1 LPASGAGE
9 TPALP
14 GLQDDDVQGPELK
27 PVEQLHPELPLYRVT
42 VPTPFPVGPVNL
54 YAIREPEPVLLDTGP
69 AMPGAVERLGHLL
82 IECGINA
89 HALRKI
95 VLTHFHIDHVGIA
108 VPLAEQSGAPI
119 YANRVE
125 TGQLCAD
132 TAMSAFFLSIM
143 DEAGVSDEFR
153 RQQHAQFEQI
163 RIMGTPLKDFRSIE
177 ELAELPCGPATLRL
191 LYTPGHTPGSVSY
204 WEPER
209 RILLAADTVIDKI
222 TPNPFLAP
230 DPHGL
235 HGRFPSLRA
244 YLETLERIR
253 ELRPAVIHGGHNR
266 PVTDYEKHFE
276 WSMRLHHK
284 RQDAVRSCLRSKP
297 HTAMQVAACLFPE
310 EARHGSFLALSEV
323 FAHLD
328 LLEEQGEL
336 RREMRGPV
344 AIYSLLTS

>member
-1 LPASGAGE
+1 MKL
-9 TPALP
+9 
-14 GLQDDDVQGPELK
+14 
-27 PVEQLHPELPLYRVT
+27 VEQLHPELPLYRIT

-69 AMPGAVERLGHLL
+69 AMPGAVEHLGALL
-82 IECGINA
+82 AECGIVA
-89 HALRKI
+89 RGLRKI

-119 YANRVE
+119 YANPVE
-125 TGQLCAD
+125 ARQLCAD
-132 TAMSAFFLSIM
+132 TALSVFFVSIM
-143 DEAGVSDEFR
+143 DEAGVSDDFR
-153 RQQHAQFEQI
+153 RQQYEQFEQI
-163 RIMGTPLKDFRSIE
+163 RSMGTPLTEFRSIE
-177 ELAELPCGPATLRL
+177 ELAILACGPATLHL
-191 LYTPGHTPGSVSY
+191 LHTPGHTPGSVSF

-230 DPHGL
+230 DPQGM

-244 YLETLERIR
+244 YLKTLENIR
-253 ELRPAVIHGGHNR
+253 ELHPTVIHGGHNR
-266 PVTDYEKHFE
+266 PVTNYEAHFE
-276 WSMRLHHK
+276 WSLRLHHQ
-284 RQDAVRSCLRSKP
+284 RQDAVRSCLRNNP

-328 LLEEQGEL
+328 LLEEQGEV
-336 RREMRGPV
+336 RRRMSGPV
-344 AIYSLLTS
+344 AIYSLYTS